1 MVSECSQVVVLVPS
15 KKAGCA
21 DSMVVKRVSQREG
34 AGDNTEEGNRGRE
47 RRRKETSVQGSAIEL
62 ERRTIGG

>member
-21 DSMVVKRVSQREG
+21 GSMAVKRVLQREG

-47 RRRKETSVQGSAIEL
+47 RRRKETSALGSAIEL
-62 ERRTIGG
+62 ERRALGC